1 MKKIIGSAIALA
13 LGFSTFVNAQDVNS
27 SATKDASSSAALEE
41 LLVKVRE
48 GRVSETAEHRKRE
61 VEFQSR
67 KNQQTKMLSD
77 AEAEQNRLER
87 LSDKLEKDKRNN
99 DDLIGGLL
107 VKRRDELGRLQEL
120 FGVLQQAGG
129 DMRSVIAGSHVSID
143 NTERAAEIDNL
154 ITKVSNT
161 NTLPNKD
168 EINTLPA
175 QMMLEMV
182 ESRKVVTFDHEV
194 KTTKGT
200 PEIVSLTRIGDFTL
214 MSGDKFYVL
223 KPGGSVQEL
232 PRQPSG
238 RYTDSIGNFQDSTS
252 GLVNVGIDATRGQ
265 ILSME
270 VDKPD
275 FRDRLEQGGPIGY
288 LILALGFV
296 GVLMAIFQWFYLFTV
311 SRKVKAQIRSDQP
324 SLNNCLGRVLS
335 VYYDNTKVDVET
347 LELKLDEAILKETPT
362 LERFLNPIKL
372 ISAVAPLFG
381 LLGTVVGMIETFQA
395 ITLFGTGDPKMMAAG
410 ISTALMTTVEGLVV
424 AIPTLLIHSFVAGSS
439 KTVIHILEEQ
449 SAGIIAVHAE
459 KENAHA

>member
-1 MKKIIGSAIALA
+1 MKKFIGSAVALV
-13 LGFSTFVNAQDVNS
+13 LGFSGFVSAQDNT
-27 SATKDASSSAALEE
+27 SATLEE

-61 VEFQSR
+61 VDFQSR
-67 KNQQTKMLSD
+67 KNQQNRMLSD
-77 AEAEQNRLER
+77 ANTEQRVLERTSDRLE
-87 LSDKLEKDKRNN
+87 KEKGAN
-99 DDLIGGLL
+99 DDRIAALQT
-107 VKRRDELGRLQEL
+107 KRRDALGRLQEL

-129 DMRSVIAGSHVSID
+129 DMRSVITGSHISID
-143 NTERAAEIDNL
+143 NSDRIAEINNL
-154 ITKVSNT
+154 IEKVSNT
-161 NTLPNKD
+161 NTLPSKE

-182 ESRKVVTFDHEV
+182 ESRKVVTFDYEV
-194 KTTKGT
+194 TTTKGT
-200 PEIVSLTRIGDFTL
+200 PEIVALTRVGDFTL
-214 MSGDKFYVL
+214 MSGDKYYVL
-223 KPGGSVQEL
+223 KPNGTVQEL

-238 RYTDSIGNFQDSTS
+238 RFTDTIEDFQGATS
-252 GLVNVGIDATRGQ
+252 GIIDVGIDATRGQ

-275 FRDRLEQGGPIGY
+275 LRDRLEQGGSIGY
-288 LILALGFV
+288 LILMLGFI
-296 GVLMAIFQWFYLFTV
+296 GVVMAIFQWLYLFAV
-311 SRKVKAQIRSDQP
+311 NRKVKAQIRSKTP
-324 SLNNCLGRVLS
+324 NLNNCLGRVLS
-335 VYYDNTKVDVET
+335 VYYDNPKVDVET
-347 LELKLDEAILKETPT
+347 LELKLDEAILKETPD

-381 LLGTVVGMIETFQA
+381 LLGTVTGMIETFQA

-424 AIPTLLIHSFVAGSS
+424 AIPTLLIHSFVAGTS
-439 KTVIHILEEQ
+439 KSVIHILEEQ